1 MSKNNNLKDFVTD
14 LANTIR
20 TKKGYSS
27 SKLINPQDF
36 SAEIASINGG
46 GEVLLRQAAAIWKTA
61 MSLGYSHPKN
71 SARYL

>member
-46 GEVLLRQAAAIWKTA
+46 G
-61 MSLGYSHPKN
+61 
-71 SARYL
+71 RYY